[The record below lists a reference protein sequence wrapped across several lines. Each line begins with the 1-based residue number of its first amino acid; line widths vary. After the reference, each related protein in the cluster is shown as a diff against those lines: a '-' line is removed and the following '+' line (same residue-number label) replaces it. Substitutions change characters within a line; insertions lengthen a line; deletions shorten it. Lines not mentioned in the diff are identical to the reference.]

1 MAIEYDPQKDA
12 RNREIRGLSFE
23 LVNDFR
29 WETAIVGRDDRR
41 DYGEERFCARIYR
54 GRPLYFYTLVFTP
67 RPKAIRV
74 ISLRKASR
82 RERLAYGET
91 A

>member
-1 MAIEYDPQKDA
+1 MAIEYDPRKDA

-23 LVNDFR
+23 LINDFR

-41 DYGEERFCARIYR
+41 DYGEERFWALGFI
-54 GRPLYFYTLVFTP
+54 GKDLYTLVFTP
-67 RPKAIRV
+67 REKAIRV

-82 RERLAYGET
+82 KERLAYGET